1 MKYLR
6 SLQDHRQQYI
16 LGDEPINI
24 GRSPQNT
31 IILGESTI
39 SRFHAR
45 IEQRGQQV
53 LIVDLNSMGGT
64 YVNGNRIRKEHPL
77 AHGDKITIGSTQWQF
92 YIEPSMAPQAARQV
106 AKDGYAFISYSRADS
121 KIIDILIKRLNEA
134 GYRVWVDRVGIGGGE
149 HWRQEIVD
157 AIKNCTVFILALS
170 SNSVRSDNV
179 RKELDLADSAKC
191 PIVPIELQQ
200 ITDLPAK
207 FQYQLAG
214 IQRINLATN
223 FEGGFGQLL
232 NAIDSGVT
240 PTYAPWS
247 PSLGSATDTVKAP
260 RKKMNPWLKLF
271 IWIVAIFLCYA
282 FLSLFISSLFGY

>member
-6 SLQDHRQQYI
+6 SLKDHQHQYI

-31 IILGESTI
+31 IILGESSI

-45 IEQRGQQV
+45 VEQRGQQIL
-53 LIVDLNSMGGT
+53 LIDLDSLGGT
-64 YVNGNRIRKEHPL
+64 YVNGNRIQKPYTL
-77 AHGDKITIGSTQWQF
+77 AHGDKISIGSTQWQF
-92 YIEPSMAPQAARQV
+92 YIEPSLAPAVEKAD
-106 AKDGYAFISYSRADS
+106 AKDGYAFISYSRTDS
-121 KIIDILIKRLNEA
+121 KIIDILIKRLNGA
-134 GYRVWVDRVGIGGGE
+134 GYRVWVDRVGIAGGE

-157 AIKNCTVFILALS
+157 AIRNCTVFILALS
-170 SNSVRSDNV
+170 SNSIKSDNV
-179 RKELDLADSAKC
+179 RKELDLADSAKR

-200 ITDLPAK
+200 ITNLPAK

-223 FEGGFGQLL
+223 FESGFGQLQ

-247 PSLGSATDTVKAP
+247 QSAGAISDTVKTP
-260 RKKMNPWLKLF
+260 RTKMNLWLRLF
-271 IWIVAIFLCYA
+271 IWIIAIFICLA
-282 FLSLFISSLFGY
+282 IIDLLF